1 MAGILGERGDRQ
13 VPDPRHIHLIAVCG
27 VGMSALA
34 GMLQTRGF
42 RVTGS
47 DQHVYPPMST
57 QLSALGIELRPGF
70 SADHLADHPDLI
82 VVGNA
87 VSRANPEVQAMLAR
101 NLPFLS
107 FPQALAEFFLEDRH
121 PIVVTGTH
129 GKTTTASLMA
139 WVLESAGLDPSYM
152 IGGIPR
158 NFGTNYK
165 LGSGAFFVVEGDEY
179 DTAFFDKGPK
189 FLHYRP
195 RSAILTSVEFDHADI
210 YRDLNHVKEAFQ
222 RFLHIL
228 PADGYLAAG
237 TDFPHVLD
245 LMTSVPCRCEGY
257 GFSER
262 ANWQAVDIETQAEV
276 TRFVVQS
283 EAQAV
288 GTICWELAG
297 RHNVQNALAVIA
309 VARHLGV
316 SFDDIRRGVQS
327 FAGVKRRQEVCGVI
341 RDITLID
348 DFAHHP
354 TAIRETLAALRAR
367 YGERRLWAIFEPRS
381 ATSRRA
387 TFQEE
392 FVEAFAE
399 ADGVVIAGLFNPE
412 NIPADA
418 RLSPERLAQDMA
430 RRYAKEAVY
439 LPTVDAIVPYVASG
453 VRPGDVVVVMSNGGF
468 GGIHERLLAAI
479 GKHEGRIS
487 PSPAV

>member
-1 MAGILGERGDRQ
+1 
-13 VPDPRHIHLIAVCG
+13 
-27 VGMSALA
+27 MSALA

-47 DQHVYPPMST
+47 DQNVYPPMST
-57 QLSALGIELRPGF
+57 QLEALGIELRQGF
-70 SADHLADHPDLI
+70 SPDHLTDHPDLI

-87 VSRANPEVQAMLAR
+87 VSQSNPEVQAMLAQ

-107 FPQALAEFFLEDRH
+107 LPQALAQFFLGECH
-121 PIVVTGTH
+121 PIVVAGTH

-158 NFGTNYK
+158 NFGTNYQ
-165 LGSGAFFVVEGDEY
+165 LGRGNFFVVEGDEY

-210 YRDLNHVKEAFQ
+210 YRDLDHVKAAFQ
-222 RFLHIL
+222 RFVHIL
-228 PADGYLAAG
+228 PSDGYLAAG
-237 TDFPHVLD
+237 IDFPHVHDVL
-245 LMTSVPCRCEGY
+245 TSVPCRWEGY

-262 ANWQAVDIETQAEV
+262 ADWQAIDVEAATEV
-276 TRFVVQS
+276 TRFVVQY
-283 EAQAV
+283 QGQRM
-288 GTICWELAG
+288 GTISWGLVG
-297 RHNVQNALAVIA
+297 RHNIQNALAVIA
-309 VARHLGV
+309 VAHRLGV
-316 SFDDIRRGVQS
+316 SFDDIRQGVQS
-327 FAGVKRRQEVCGVI
+327 FAGVKRRQEVRGVV
-341 RDITLID
+341 RNITLID

-367 YGERRLWAIFEPRS
+367 YQGRRLWAIFEPRS

-387 TFQEE
+387 TFQED

-412 NIPADA
+412 MIPADA
-418 RLSPERLAQDMA
+418 RLSPERLAQDIVC
-430 RRYAKEAVY
+430 RYAKPAVY
-439 LPTVDAIVPYVASG
+439 LPTVDAIVAHLAAC
-453 VRPGDVVVVMSNGGF
+453 VRPGDVVAIMSNGGF
-468 GGIHERLLAAI
+468 GGIHEKLLAALSQ
-479 GKHEGRIS
+479 EENSRS
-487 PSPAV
+487 PLSAGSGAG

>member
-1 MAGILGERGDRQ
+1 MPE
-13 VPDPRHIHLIAVCG
+13 PRHIHLIAICG

-34 GMLQTRGF
+34 GMLHTRGF

-47 DQHVYPPMST
+47 DQNVYPPIST
-57 QLSALGIELRPGF
+57 QLAALGIELRQGF
-70 SADHLADHPDLI
+70 SPDHLADLPDLI

-87 VSRANPEVQAMLAR
+87 VSQSNPEVQAMLAQ

-107 FPQALAEFFLEDRH
+107 LPQALAEFFLGDRH
-121 PIVVTGTH
+121 PIVVAGTH

-210 YRDLNHVKEAFQ
+210 YRDLDHVKAAFR
-222 RFLHIL
+222 RFVHIL
-228 PADGYLAAG
+228 PADGYLAIG
-237 TDFPHVLD
+237 IDFPHVHD
-245 LMTSVPCRCEGY
+245 LLTSVPCRWEGY
-257 GFSER
+257 GFSEP
-262 ANWQAVDIETQAEV
+262 AAWQAIDVETTGEV
-276 TRFVVQS
+276 TRFVVQYQGRRM
-283 EAQAV
+283 ATLDWGLV
-288 GTICWELAG
+288 G
-297 RHNVQNALAVIA
+297 RHNIQNALAVMA
-309 VARHLGV
+309 VAHRLGV
-316 SFDDIRRGVQS
+316 SFDDIRQGVQS
-327 FAGVKRRQEVCGVI
+327 FAGVKRRQEVRGVV
-341 RDITLID
+341 RGITLID

-367 YGERRLWAIFEPRS
+367 YKGRRLWAIFEPRS

-387 TFQEE
+387 TFQED
-392 FVEAFAE
+392 FVDAFAE

-412 NIPADA
+412 SIPSDA
-418 RLSPERLAQDMA
+418 RLSPERLAQDIA
-430 RRYAKEAVY
+430 CRYAKQAVY
-439 LPTVDAIVPYVASG
+439 LPAVDAIVDHLAACI
-453 VRPGDVVVVMSNGGF
+453 RPGDVVAILSNGGF
-468 GGIHERLLAAI
+468 GGIHEKLLEALQQDAR
-479 GKHEGRIS
+479 GIS
-487 PSPAV
+487 PSPAGRGLG